1 MHFLS
6 ACKDQQY
13 ISESALHTWLGQEGH
28 AQESRALLCQHSSV
42 LHSTW
47 NHLFHSIS
55 ILYYNPSL
63 IPGVELGHKGQKTS
77 AEEVV
82 HPQRAAVPVKHPL
95 HSRDPE
101 HHQPSSLLLLTKAKQ
116 GISPQT
122 AAFCQSHKQ
131 LCGSLCALAEEQR
144 ILLASTSDY
153 SFHGELL
160 LCFAHYITLSDS
172 SAALKT
178 AEVTGSG
185 FHFHLVKCN
194 LESLT

>member
-1 MHFLS
+1 MLQASNCGAAPAFKTELSVHLIVCCDNFLWTTESRIRESLMHFLS
-6 ACKDQQY
+6 ACKDQQH

-131 LCGSLCALAEEQR
+131 LCGSLCALA
-144 ILLASTSDY
+144 
-153 SFHGELL
+153 
-160 LCFAHYITLSDS
+160 
-172 SAALKT
+172 
-178 AEVTGSG
+178 
-185 FHFHLVKCN
+185 
-194 LESLT
+194 